1 MIRLGITGGIG
12 SGKSYVAR
20 LLSEAGFP
28 VYDTDSHAKRLMRE
42 HSSIRQQLVA
52 LLGEKVYLDGQLNKL
67 LLAEYLFA
75 GPENAARINAI
86 VHPVVWCDFQEWSL
100 RHAASEI
107 VIMECA
113 ILYESGFWKAV
124 DKVLMVYAPEG
135 VRLHRAMQR
144 DGATEAQIR
153 SRMCAQWA
161 EEEKCRRADFVI
173 CNDGLAPLQPQ
184 LHELIDRLLT
194 EKGG

>member
-20 LLSEAGFP
+20 LLSESGFP

-42 HSSIRQQLVA
+42 HLSLRRQLAA
-52 LLGEKVYLDGQLNKL
+52 LLGEEVYLNGQLNKL

-86 VHPVVWCDFQEWSL
+86 VHPVVLLDFQEWAL
-100 RHAASEI
+100 RHSAAEI

-113 ILYESGFWKAV
+113 ILYESGFWKNV
-124 DKVLMVYAPEG
+124 DKVLMVYAPEE
-135 VRLHRAMQR
+135 VRLQRAMQR

-153 SRMCAQWA
+153 SRMCAQA
-161 EEEKCRRADFVI
+161 GEEEKCRRADFVI
-173 CNDGLAPLQPQ
+173 CNDGLSPLQPQ
-184 LHELIDRLLT
+184 LQGLIDELLT
-194 EKGG
+194 EKGR

>member
-20 LLSEAGFP
+20 LLSDAGFP

-42 HSSIRQQLVA
+42 HPSIREKLVA
-52 LLGEKVYLDGQLNKL
+52 LLGEEVYLDGQLNKP

-86 VHPVVWCDFQEWSL
+86 VHPVVLCDFQEWAMQHS
-100 RHAASEI
+100 ASE
-107 VIMECA
+107 VVVMECA

-124 DKVLMVYAPEG
+124 DKVLMVYAPEET
-135 VRLHRAMQR
+135 RLQRAMQR

-153 SRMCAQWA
+153 SRMQAQLA
-161 EEEKCRRADFVI
+161 EEEKGRRADFVV
-173 CNDGLAPLQPQ
+173 CNDGLSPLQPQ
-184 LHELIDRLLT
+184 LQELIDRLLT
-194 EKGG
+194 EKGR